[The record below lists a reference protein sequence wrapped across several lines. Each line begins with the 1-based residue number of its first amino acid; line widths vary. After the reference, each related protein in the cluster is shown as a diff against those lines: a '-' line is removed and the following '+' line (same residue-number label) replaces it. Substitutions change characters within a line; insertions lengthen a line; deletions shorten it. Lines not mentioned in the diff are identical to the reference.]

1 MCVGRVVGITTRQP
15 GLKRLS
21 QRTASTMSTQSR
33 ARGLHLESLSIKG
46 FRGIN
51 DLNVPK
57 LGRVTLIVGKNG
69 VGKTSVLD
77 AVRLHADR
85 GSYSTII
92 DILQDRDEFSIV
104 QGEDGE
110 ETALPDFGT
119 LFHGR
124 QAGDSCISI
133 GPRQVQQP
141 QLAIKAG
148 PGLWQDESP
157 LAVDLTS
164 SDDFP
169 LKIEFDGIE
178 QKPSRSTIRRIH
190 GLPASRLVSTVRQS
204 GVQCISL
211 GPHVPTN
218 DDIGSFW
225 DHANRT
231 NQENRAISALQL
243 IYGEQ
248 IDKVTMIAD
257 KRLHG
262 TRRLD
267 RLAIV
272 SIKGEEASIPLRS
285 LGDGA
290 VRMYSIALALTN
302 SRNGFLV
309 IDEVENGLHYSV
321 QTEFWKM
328 VLQTAEVNNVQV
340 LATTHCWDCV
350 VGFGHAA
357 SQMEETDGLVIRIDR
372 LGDRMQVVEYTK
384 KDLQVAIRQHI
395 EVR

>member
-1 MCVGRVVGITTRQP
+1 
-15 GLKRLS
+15 
-21 QRTASTMSTQSR
+21 MSTQSR

-51 DLNVPK
+51 DLIIPR
-57 LGRVTLIVGKNG
+57 LSRVTLIVGKNG

-77 AVRLHADR
+77 ALRLYADR

-110 ETALPDFGT
+110 ETAIPDFGT

-124 QAGDSCISI
+124 QAEGSSISI
-133 GPRQVQQP
+133 GPDHAQQPHHAQQP
-141 QLAIKAG
+141 QLVIKAG
-148 PGLWQDESP
+148 SGLWQDESP
-157 LAVDLTS
+157 LPVDPTS
-164 SDDFP
+164 GDDLP
-169 LKIEFDGIE
+169 LRIEFGGIE
-178 QKPSRSTIRRIH
+178 QKPNRSAIRRIH
-190 GLPASRLVSTVRQS
+190 GLSSGRFIPAEQPS
-204 GVQCISL
+204 GIRCIPF

-218 DDIGSFW
+218 HEIGRYW
-225 DHANRT
+225 DHATRS
-231 NQENRAISALQL
+231 NQDQRAISALRL
-243 IYGEQ
+243 IYGDQ
-248 IDKVTMIAD
+248 IDKVTMVAD
-257 KRLHG
+257 NRIHG
-262 TRRLD
+262 ARRLD

-272 SIKGEEASIPLRS
+272 SIKGQETSIPLRS

-290 VRMYSIALALTN
+290 VRMYGIALALTN

-321 QTEFWKM
+321 QAEFWKM
-328 VLQTAEVNNVQV
+328 VIQTAEVNNVQV

-350 VGFGHAA
+350 VGFGRAA
-357 SQMEETDGLVIRIDR
+357 GELEETDGLVIRIDR
-372 LGDRMQVVEYTK
+372 LGDRMRVVEYTEQ
-384 KDLQVAIRQHI
+384 DLQVAIRQHI